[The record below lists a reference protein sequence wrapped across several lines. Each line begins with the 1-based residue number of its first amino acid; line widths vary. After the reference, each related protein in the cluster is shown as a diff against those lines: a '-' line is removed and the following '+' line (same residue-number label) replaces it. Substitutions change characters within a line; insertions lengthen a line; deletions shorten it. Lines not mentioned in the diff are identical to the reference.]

1 MIKIDI
7 SLLFTIVNLLV
18 LYLLMRKFLFGPIMR
33 VMDKRQAIIEE
44 GLGNARKSQ
53 KEAEELKEKYDENLR
68 QVHVECEAL
77 LDQAKLRAQ
86 KESDLVLENAQREVQ
101 QLQDKARED
110 LKREKDQTMRE
121 LQTQVAQLA
130 LAAAMK
136 VSGDKNSQEQDLEL
150 YDQFLKKAGG
160 AYGTDNH

>member
-1 MIKIDI
+1 M
-7 SLLFTIVNLLV
+7 
-18 LYLLMRKFLFGPIMR
+18 
-33 VMDKRQAIIEE
+33 
-44 GLGNARKSQ
+44 
-53 KEAEELKEKYDENLR
+53 
-68 QVHVECEAL
+68 ECEAL

-86 KESDLVLENAQREVQ
+86 KESDLMLENAQREVQ

>member
-1 MIKIDI
+1 
-7 SLLFTIVNLLV
+7 
-18 LYLLMRKFLFGPIMR
+18 
-33 VMDKRQAIIEE
+33 
-44 GLGNARKSQ
+44 
-53 KEAEELKEKYDENLR
+53 
-68 QVHVECEAL
+68 
-77 LDQAKLRAQ
+77 
-86 KESDLVLENAQREVQ
+86 
-101 QLQDKARED
+101 
-110 LKREKDQTMRE
+110 MRE